1 MPSKNDVLIDLS
13 ESDKTD
19 FGKKDFA
26 SQSRPQKVF
35 SAIWALE
42 SEVNN
47 GGFAQ
52 YFANDSGET
61 AGFVSEALEIIGAP
75 KTADICRRAINVA
88 FPSGRPTTAQ
98 AISSAASGFAGDIL
112 DRLQTLDDEFYKYP
126 HDLTALLFA
135 FVRNHPEEFG
145 ETPKDCF

>member
-1 MPSKNDVLIDLS
+1 MPSKNEVLISLS

-52 YFANDSGET
+52 YFVNESGET

-75 KTADICRRAINVA
+75 KTADICRRAVQIA
-88 FPSGRPTTAQ
+88 FPLGLPTTSQ
-98 AISSAASGFAGDIL
+98 AISSAAAEFSDDIR
-112 DRLQTLDDEFYKYP
+112 DRLQALDDEFYEYP
-126 HDLTALLFA
+126 HDLTGLLFTY
-135 FVRNHPEEFG
+135 VVSHPQEFG
-145 ETPKDCF
+145 EMPKDCF